1 MDKYKKQGLAV
12 VNIGEKVFLLG
23 IGVLALI
30 LSQIDPRFETMSL
43 EVLIGGAVCLLFS
56 LPPIIWA
63 YIKTTYPTK

>member
-1 MDKYKKQGLAV
+1 MEKYKQQGLAV
-12 VNIGEKVFLLG
+12 VKIGEKILLLG

-30 LSQIDPRFETMSL
+30 LSQIDPRFATMSL
-43 EVLIGGAVCLLFS
+43 EVLIGGTVCLLFS